1 MKNSVYIYERTF
13 QEGEMKVLV
22 FVLMLFGI
30 IAFLLKTNSV
40 LQLFIAFVQYI
51 LPLIVGTLW
60 IYSLFMLIK
69 YKKEGI

>member
-1 MKNSVYIYERTF
+1 
-13 QEGEMKVLV
+13 MKVLV
-22 FVLMLFGI
+22 FISMLFGI

-40 LQLFIAFVQYI
+40 LQLFLVFVQYV

-69 YKKEGI
+69 YKKEEI

>member
-1 MKNSVYIYERTF
+1 
-13 QEGEMKVLV
+13 MKVLV

>member
-1 MKNSVYIYERTF
+1 
-13 QEGEMKVLV
+13 MKVLV
-22 FVLMLFGI
+22 FILMLLGI

-40 LQLFIAFVQYI
+40 LQLFIAFVQYV

>member
-13 QEGEMKVLV
+13 QEGDMKVLV
-22 FVLMLFGI
+22 FVLMLFGV

-60 IYSLFMLIK
+60 IYSLLLFIK
-69 YKKEGI
+69 YKKEGV

>member
-1 MKNSVYIYERTF
+1 MKNSVYIYERIF
-13 QEGEMKVLV
+13 QEDEMKVLV
-22 FVLMLFGI
+22 SVLMLFGI

-40 LQLFIAFVQYI
+40 LQLFIAFVQYV

-60 IYSLFMLIK
+60 IYSLLMLIK

>member
-1 MKNSVYIYERTF
+1 
-13 QEGEMKVLV
+13 MKVLV
-22 FVLMLFGI
+22 FVLMLFGV

-40 LQLFIAFVQYI
+40 LQLFIAFVQYV

-69 YKKEGI
+69 YKKEGT

>member
-1 MKNSVYIYERTF
+1 
-13 QEGEMKVLV
+13 MKVLV

-40 LQLFIAFVQYI
+40 LQLFIAFVQYV

>member
-1 MKNSVYIYERTF
+1 
-13 QEGEMKVLV
+13 MKVLV

-30 IAFLLKTNSV
+30 IAFLLRTNSV
-40 LQLFIAFVQYI
+40 LQLFIAFVQYV

-69 YKKEGI
+69 YKKEGV